1 MEYKKFLAK
10 LNKWL
15 DQHERLS
22 MNDMNDIKGRQE
34 LFEMAAEQM
43 TPDIKGS
50 IYNDDFLFEYF
61 EWLDQ
66 WVKWLK
72 ANP

>member
-1 MEYKKFLAK
+1 MEYKKFWAK

-34 LFEMAAEQM
+34 LFEMASEQM

>member
-1 MEYKKFLAK
+1 MEYKKFWAK

-43 TPDIKGS
+43 TPQILRGPFITTIFYS
-50 IYNDDFLFEYF
+50 NILNGWINGL
-61 EWLDQ
+61 
-66 WVKWLK
+66 
-72 ANP
+72 NG